1 MTAALLALLLAAAQ
15 ATPAAG
21 APEDPAAEGPAPGP
35 ESSPSTP
42 PGESASAS
50 APGSEPAPSLAE
62 RSRRYQVERLEL
74 RGFVRTRASEARRHV
89 LVSEGDPFDPDR
101 VLLSR
106 LRLLQLGW
114 YSRVETRVER
124 GSARGLVVVVF
135 QVVERNTVV
144 ITDLVLGSTPAQPFY
159 GGLGLSQLDLLR
171 RGLALSGA
179 FVYGGSA
186 EGRPQ
191 EPDRLA
197 VRTSLFAPDLRL
209 LGLRT
214 VLGASAWLLRGE
226 EYTCGEP
233 ACDAYARDLGDAP
246 RLLYQRVGGELSAGF
261 RSSAFERLIGSY
273 RYERVLGR
281 VRAGEGTDSGP
292 APPLLPGWSDVSAL
306 SVTYEKDTRD
316 DFFFPTEGLR
326 TLAQLTFGSR
336 LLGADY
342 EYSRYLLELESA
354 FALLRRPLRFQA
366 GLGVVQGGAPF
377 FDRFYAADVQY
388 FSVGPAL
395 GRALELNFSTDSRYD
410 AFLAHAGLEYAVPLF
425 AGDGFFRRGYLA
437 LGLRGVW
444 STATLGGGRSRVS
457 RMPASADIALRLDT
471 PVGDFNVSLGY
482 ALDIVL

>member
-1 MTAALLALLLAAAQ
+1 MTAALLAFVLAVAQ
-15 ATPAAG
+15 AAPPAEAG
-21 APEDPAAEGPAPGP
+21 IAQADRPDRTEPAEPAPEPV
-35 ESSPSTP
+35 
-42 PGESASAS
+42 
-50 APGSEPAPSLAE
+50 PSLAE
-62 RSRRYQVERLEL
+62 KSRRYQVERLEF
-74 RGFVRTRASEARRHV
+74 RGFVRTRAEEARRHV
-89 LVSEGDPFDPDR
+89 IVADGDPLDPDE
-101 VLLSR
+101 VQLSR

-135 QVVERNTVV
+135 QVVERNTVI
-144 ITDLVLGSTPAQPFY
+144 ITDLVLGSTPAQPVY
-159 GGLGLSQLDLLR
+159 GGLGLAQLNFLG

-197 VRTSLFAPDLRL
+197 LRTSLFAPDLRL
-209 LGLRT
+209 FGLRA
-214 VLGASAWLLRGE
+214 VLGASAWLVRGE
-226 EYTCGEP
+226 EFACGDP
-233 ACDAYARDLGDAP
+233 ACDAYADDLGGAP
-246 RLLYQRVGGELSAGF
+246 RLLYQRAGGELSAGF
-261 RSSAFERLIGSY
+261 RSSTFERLIGSY

-281 VRAGEGTDSGP
+281 ARAGEGTAAGGG
-292 APPLLPGWSDVSAL
+292 PPLLPGWSNVSAFSL
-306 SVTYEKDTRD
+306 TYERDTRD

-326 TLAQLTFGSR
+326 TVAQLTFGSP
-336 LLGADY
+336 LVGADY
-342 EYSRYLLELESA
+342 EYSRYLFQLESA

-377 FDRFYAADVQY
+377 FDRFYTADAHY

-395 GRALELNFSTDSRYD
+395 GRALDLNFSTDSRYD

-437 LGLRGVW
+437 LGVRGVW

-457 RMPASADIALRLDT
+457 RLPASADIALRLDT
-471 PVGDFNVSLGY
+471 PVGDFNASLAY
-482 ALDIVL
+482 ALDNVL